1 MKKFNRLFAGTV
13 LFLAGSACAFAAED
27 VAKLEAYA
35 HPTMFGSNVYE
46 QVKGDEVYTTG
57 TKVLQNSYY
66 ATVKN
71 KEQVLINSSVKDVL
85 SLIKD
90 KTTAEGKDFNVKMPV
105 LRSELAVILAENFGL
120 KDTKTTKPYADI
132 TDKYWAA
139 EWIYGALNAG
149 VMIGYPDG
157 NFKPDQAVT
166 KAEVFATIAQLID
179 VKTDKSLIVPDFKN
193 KEIKFIPT
201 WAIAPTKEVVASTL
215 LDEIPEPCKVNKD
228 EYLSKE
234 QVAYLVGTLKAD
246 WVFSNNIA
254 RDKKASEVIK
264 TYTPV
269 TIDIKMADRISARH
283 SNVGDKFQAETTKA
297 VTIDGVVY
305 EEGSKVYGE
314 VIEVV
319 RPGIKNAGYIKIKFN
334 EIKCGD
340 NVAKFPENITSA
352 QANVLKNPN
361 VVARVFGFPFSAAD
375 RVVGVTGRGAA
386 SILNISGN
394 GLEKLGDNLSG
405 AFVETLSLKP
415 VAGLKDLGNG
425 FITVGEGIFDITK
438 VVTSGTF
445 GIVYEAADEVRY
457 LVAPNYANSSSL
469 NPSEELTIVY

>member
-1 MKKFNRLFAGTV
+1 MKKFNKLFATSV

-46 QVKGDEVYTTG
+46 EVKGDEVYTTG
-57 TKVLQNSYY
+57 TKVMQN
-66 ATVKN
+66 ANHAIVKN
-71 KEQVLINSSVKDVL
+71 KENVLINSSVKDVL

-90 KTTAEGKDFNVKMPV
+90 KTTAEGKEFNVKMPV
-105 LRSELAVILAENFGL
+105 LRSELAVILSENFGL
-120 KDTKTTKPYADI
+120 KDTKTAKTYADI
-132 TDKYWAA
+132 NNNYWAK

-157 NFKPDQAVT
+157 NFKPDQPVT

-179 VKTDKSLIVPDFKN
+179 VEFDKTLSTPEFNK

-201 WAIAPTKEVVASTL
+201 WAVAPTKEVVASTL
-215 LDEIPEPCKVNKD
+215 LNSIPEPCKVNKD

-246 WVFSNNIA
+246 WVFKNNIA
-254 RDKKASEVIK
+254 RDKKAAAAIK
-264 TYTPV
+264 SYTPV

-283 SNVGDKFQAETTKA
+283 SNVGDTFKATTTKA
-297 VTIDGVVY
+297 VTIDGVCY
-305 EEGSKVYGE
+305 EVGSNVYGE
-314 VIEVV
+314 VVEVV
-319 RPGIKNAGYIKIKFN
+319 RPGIKNAGYVKIKFN
-334 EIKCGD
+334 EIKSGD

-352 QANVLKNPN
+352 QANELKDPN
-361 VVARVFGFPFSAAD
+361 IVARLVGFPLSAAD

-405 AFVETLSLKP
+405 AVVETLSLKP
-415 VAGLKDLGNG
+415 LSGLKDFGNG
-425 FITVGEGIFDITK
+425 FVTVGEGVFDICK

-445 GIVYEAADEVRY
+445 GILYEAGDEVRY
-457 LVAPNYANSSSL
+457 LVAPSYSNSSSL
-469 NPSEELTIVY
+469 NPNEELTIVY